1 MKSQQQLIDE
11 GLFIENDTVNLRG
24 IADFYSEQ
32 LVKFNKIGIGKKTDN
47 GVKITERLI
56 KVTEKRLNHL
66 RPWKK
71 N

>member
-1 MKSQQQLIDE
+1 MKPQQQLIDE
-11 GLFIENDTVNLRG
+11 GIFIENSTLSLHS

-66 RPWKK
+66 RPWRKK
-71 N
+71 

>member
-1 MKSQQQLIDE
+1 MKPQQQLIDE

>member
-24 IADFYSEQ
+24 IVDFYSEQ

-47 GVKITERLI
+47 GVQITERLI